1 MYQVIIHNMLW
12 TIQARSQGGKG
23 LRNGLSGSFARGN
36 KKYYV
41 VEPASPKTGP
51 PETAFQPRTPHE
63 KDVIRMNATLLHTL
77 SGPGPNARPA
87 FMYGFRKRH
96 GERRFK

>member
-1 MYQVIIHNMLW
+1 MTGNARAAVIAKM
-12 TIQARSQGGKG
+12 TGRDKPA
-23 LRNGLSGSFARGN
+23 GSIKPAGRKQHFNPGN
-36 KKYYV
+36 
-41 VEPASPKTGP
+41 
-51 PETAFQPRTPHE
+51 PHE

-77 SGPGPNARPA
+77 SGTRRNARPA